1 MRRDSFK
8 LLILA
13 GIVAFA
19 ILYGMELASNGISTV
34 YGPMDTPSVAQDP
47 ASVQEDW
54 TLPTR
59 PTDQGAA
66 GRTTAVEPAVPYD
79 WEAQTET
86 LIPRND
92 RKPIVDRISGKTA
105 EVLHGL
111 SSGGIRFVVSLFD
124 KMTGS

>member
-8 LLILA
+8 LLIVA

-19 ILYGMELASNGISTV
+19 VLYGMELASHGISTV
-34 YGPMDTPSVAQDP
+34 YGPMDSPTVAEDP
-47 ASVQEDW
+47 ASAEEDW
-54 TLPTR
+54 TLPPRRTA
-59 PTDQGAA
+59 PDAFGGAA
-66 GRTTAVEPAVPYD
+66 AVQPEAPYPWGGQEEPV
-79 WEAQTET
+79 
-86 LIPRND
+86 IPRND
-92 RKPIVDRISGKTA
+92 RIPVVDRISGKTA